1 MKKKTSEFTLEMF
14 SLMVKNAN
22 HFRTSMEAI
31 LVGMIIG
38 IKMQAMIGNNESYA
52 CGRRLRRRLRWKK
65 MGNVGEFMVN
75 LKHDFETLIQVLEIF
90 QPALSYYFKLKNT
103 YK

>member
-38 IKMQAMIGNNESYA
+38 IKMQVMIGNNESYA
-52 CGRRLRRRLRWKK
+52 
-65 MGNVGEFMVN
+65 
-75 LKHDFETLIQVLEIF
+75 
-90 QPALSYYFKLKNT
+90 
-103 YK
+103 